1 MEEANNLISKEVD
14 LGNNGDSKDDC
25 VTLDVMHRNKLS
37 KFPTN
42 VVTNDRFFYIVI
54 LAETEVNFKHI
65 SFYEYLLNVQCTAVT
80 DTNTPAEAL
89 TWDSMTHLGKHTL
102 QTV

>member
-37 KFPTN
+37 KLPTN
-42 VVTNDRFFYIVI
+42 VVTNDRFLLQLY
-54 LAETEVNFKHI
+54 FKL
-65 SFYEYLLNVQCTAVT
+65 SFRN
-80 DTNTPAEAL
+80 
-89 TWDSMTHLGKHTL
+89 
-102 QTV
+102 

>member
-42 VVTNDRFFYIVI
+42 Y
-54 LAETEVNFKHI
+54 LSET
-65 SFYEYLLNVQCTAVT
+65 
-80 DTNTPAEAL
+80 
-89 TWDSMTHLGKHTL
+89 LG
-102 QTV
+102 